1 VCDDCAE
8 KLQDSEER
16 EVEQRDGVV
25 ATYRRPE
32 ETDDLHEECF
42 EKGAVSPIYINY
54 SGGDDMLFVAPWDEA
69 LEMGATVREEF
80 DEYTSGALSISAGF
94 HLTRAKSPIGRSM
107 QEAEAKLET
116 AKGLRT
122 RHARKDGAYLF
133 GEALH
138 WDDDAEYRSVND
150 LLSLGRR
157 LDALIQD
164 DEIPSSMVH
173 SFLELRRE
181 TYPEKARGDERIP
194 PDEVSISKEYVWRLK
209 YLLSRNLEGDTLDEL
224 DDKVPKALP
233 WVNVPVS
240 WASLSNR

>member
-1 VCDDCAE
+1 
-8 KLQDSEER
+8 LR
-16 EVEQRDGVV
+16 ED
-25 ATYRRPE
+25 
-32 ETDDLHEECF
+32 
-42 EKGAVSPIYINY
+42 
-54 SGGDDMLFVAPWDEA
+54 
-69 LEMGATVREEF
+69 F
-80 DEYTSGALSISAGF
+80 DEYTSGTLSISAGF

-107 QEAEAKLET
+107 QEAEAKLDM
-116 AKGLRT
+116 AKNLRT
-122 RHARKDGAYLF
+122 SQARKDGAYVF
-133 GEALH
+133 GEVLH
-138 WDDDAEYRSVND
+138 WRDDHTEYRSVND

-157 LDALIQD
+157 LESLIED

-181 TYPEKARGDERIP
+181 TYPEKAWGKDTVP

-233 WVNVPVS
+233 WANVPVS